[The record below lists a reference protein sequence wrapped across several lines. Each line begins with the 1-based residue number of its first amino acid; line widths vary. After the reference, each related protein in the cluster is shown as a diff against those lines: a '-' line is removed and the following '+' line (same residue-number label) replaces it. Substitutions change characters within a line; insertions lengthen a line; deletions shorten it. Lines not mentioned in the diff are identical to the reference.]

1 MDRERK
7 RKPEKRARNKD
18 TRKKENKGR
27 EKRKRRTK
35 KRREKAGVGAFMNQR
50 VAPFILPSSL
60 VHVLLITARD

>member
-1 MDRERK
+1 MGRERK

-18 TRKKENKGR
+18 TRKKENKG
-27 EKRKRRTK
+27 RTK